1 MDNNNTSRGI
11 YNPFDQGNIYGLIN
25 NAIER
30 ALKRLQVC
38 IPAIIKEVVDRK
50 TIIAVPAVQQSDSD
64 WNAIDWAETK
74 LPVYSPLGGDIVMSF
89 PLTAGDT
96 GWIIAGDL
104 DPSLFFQ
111 DVSAPAKQAF
121 YDRHKYQ
128 YGFFIPANMGDFTIS
143 QDDEH
148 RWVLT
153 SLDGKTRIS
162 IGDGIDIETD
172 KALKI
177 KGNSVSITSSGD
189 NVTIDGINWKNH
201 THKVVDDQEQPTL
214 STTATVGSSTT
225 PGVISGYTGGVR

>member
-1 MDNNNTSRGI
+1 MAYNNESKGVW
-11 YNPFDQGNIYGLIN
+11 NPFDQNNIYGLIN
-25 NAIER
+25 NAISR
-30 ALKRLQVC
+30 AMKRLQTC
-38 IPAIIKEVVDRK
+38 IPAIVKDVIDRK
-50 TIIAVPAVQQSDSD
+50 TVIALPAVQQSDSD

-74 LPVYSPLGGDIVMSF
+74 LPVYSPLGGGIVMSF

-111 DVSAPAKQAF
+111 DVSSPAKQAF

-143 QDDEH
+143 QDDEN

-162 IGDGIDIETD
+162 IGEGIDIETD

-177 KGNSVSITSSGD
+177 KGNSVSIESSG
-189 NVTIDGINWKNH
+189 NNITIDGTDWKTH
-201 THKVVDDQEQPTL
+201 TH
-214 STTATVGSSTT
+214 TASQADMQTVITGEVTIT
-225 PGVISGYTGGVR
+225 GNLTTGGVD

>member
-1 MDNNNTSRGI
+1 MDNNNTSNGI
-11 YNPFDQGNIYGLIN
+11 YNPFENNIYTLIN

-30 ALKRLQVC
+30 AMKRLQTCV
-38 IPAIIKEVVDRK
+38 PAIIKEVVDRN

-64 WNAIDWAETK
+64 WNAVDWAEIK
-74 LPVYSPLGGDIVMSF
+74 LPVYSPLGSGIVMSF

-128 YGFFIPANMGDFTIS
+128 YGFFMPSNLAGFTFS
-143 QDDEH
+143 QDDNGQ
-148 RWVLT
+148 WVI
-153 SLDGKTRIS
+153 SSSDGKTKIVLGS
-162 IGDGIDIETD
+162 NGINLETD

-177 KGNSVSITSSGD
+177 KGNSVSITSSG
-189 NVTIDGINWKNH
+189 NNITIDGTDWK
-201 THKVVDDQEQPTL
+201 THKHGVGTL
-214 STTATVGSSTT
+214 QVPTTASEGSPSTIT
-225 PGVISGYTGGVR
+225 GSTGGVN

>member
-1 MDNNNTSRGI
+1 MNNNNTSNGI

-30 ALKRLQVC
+30 AMKRLQVC
-38 IPAIIKEVVDRK
+38 IPAIIKEVIDRK

-64 WNAIDWAETK
+64 WNAIDWAEIK

-96 GWIIAGDL
+96 GWIMAGDL

-128 YGFFIPANMGDFTIS
+128 YGFFVPANMGNFTIS
-143 QDDEH
+143 QDDEN

-177 KGNSVSITSSGD
+177 KGNSVSITSSG
-189 NVTIDGINWKNH
+189 NNITIDGTNWKTHNH
-201 THKVVDDQEQPTL
+201 TASQLDMQN
-214 STTATVGSSTT
+214 
-225 PGVISGYTGGVR
+225 VITGEVTITGDLTTGGVN